1 MRHIRCSTGGMS
13 WFRTAL
19 VSSAYALSLTCA
31 SSANAATLTVL
42 WDPSPGSNVAGYIV
56 YWGTQSGVHGTSLDV
71 GNQLTAHVTG
81 LADSTAYY
89 FVVRAYDA
97 AGMMSD
103 PSVEATGNTAAAG
116 IPSAPAISCPLPT
129 GTSTNGG
136 PVAVTFQPSLSGGAS
151 PVTAS
156 CSPSSGSLFGIGTT
170 SLSCGAVDALNRTVS
185 CTSAV
190 VVSGP
195 PPPAAPK
202 FAIGDRVAAYSG
214 TQFGVGVVARDVA
227 SLSGTILGAHTAGE
241 LGTITAGPQVATG
254 YTWWQVNYD
263 NGADGWSTE
272 TNLDKSSTPA
282 PAPAPDPPPPPPP
295 APAPPPP
302 PPPAP
307 APAPTPQ
314 PPAPVPAP
322 AKFALGDRVVAYSGT
337 QYGLGVVA
345 RNLPSIS
352 ATILGAHA
360 PGELGTVTMGPQ
372 SGNGYTWWQVNYD
385 SGADGWSTETNL
397 DRSVTPPP
405 IPPTPPPS
413 TGKFIIGNRVS
424 VYNGTQFGIGAAA
437 RQVASLTGSILA
449 VHAPGELGTVTMGP
463 LSSGGYMW
471 WWINYDTGADGWS
484 TDTNLD
490 KSTAP
495 PPAAPPPPPALAI
508 VCPDPTA
515 TSPLG
520 FPVIVNFGPTVN
532 GGLAPIGSSCSPAS
546 GSLFPVGTTPLTC
559 TAVDAARQ
567 VASCSAT
574 VVVTKAQRAKNGK
587 KK

>member
-1 MRHIRCSTGGMS
+1 VLLRHIRCSTGGMS

-19 VSSAYALSLTCA
+19 VSSAYVFCLTCA

-42 WDPSPGSNVAGYIV
+42 WDPSPGSNVAGYVV
-56 YWGTQSGVHGTSLDV
+56 YWGTQSGVHGSSLDV
-71 GNQLTAHVTG
+71 GNQLTTQVTG
-81 LADSTAYY
+81 LADATAYY
-89 FVVRAYDA
+89 FVVRAYDET
-97 AGMMSD
+97 GMMSD
-103 PSVEATGNTAAAG
+103 PSGEATGHTAATTN
-116 IPSAPAISCPLPT
+116 PTSAPTISCPLPT
-129 GTSTNGG
+129 GTSSDGG

-170 SLSCGAVDALNRTVS
+170 SLQCGAVDALNRTVS

-202 FAIGDRVAAYSG
+202 FAIGDRVAAYQG
-214 TQFGVGVVARDVA
+214 TQFGVGVVARDVP
-227 SLSGTILGAHTAGE
+227 SISGSILGAHGPGE
-241 LGTITAGPQVATG
+241 LGTVTSGPQVASG

-263 NGADGWSTE
+263 NGADGWSTQ
-272 TNLDKSSTPA
+272 TNLDKSSSPAPLPPPPAPEPA
-282 PAPAPDPPPPPPP
+282 PAPP
-295 APAPPPP
+295 APAPPA
-302 PPPAP
+302 PPA
-307 APAPTPQ
+307 T
-314 PPAPVPAP
+314 
-322 AKFALGDRVVAYSGT
+322 AKFALGDRVAAYTGT
-337 QYGLGVVA
+337 QFGLGVVA

-397 DRSVTPPP
+397 ERSVTPPP
-405 IPPTPPPS
+405 VPPTPPPS

-424 VYNGTQFGIGAAA
+424 VYTGTQFGVGAAA
-437 RQVASLTGSILA
+437 RHVASLSGSILA
-449 VHAPGELGTVTMGP
+449 VHAPRELGTVTMGP
-463 LSSGGYMW
+463 LSSGGYTW

-484 TDTNLD
+484 TETNLD
-490 KSTAP
+490 KSIAP
-495 PPAAPPPPPALAI
+495 PPTTAPPPPALAI
-508 VCPDPTA
+508 MCPDPTA

-532 GGLAPIGSSCSPAS
+532 GGLAPVGSSCSPAS

-574 VVVTKAQRAKNGK
+574 VVVTKAQRTRNGK